1 MALHDEVLPRPTP
14 PSKSTCLSQW
24 QVLGSPISLFGFQGN
39 PGLTLD
45 LGLLLSF
52 SLLLLE
58 QASPGSRHAPLSS
71 EAAGGPVG

>member
-1 MALHDEVLPRPTP
+1 MALHDEVLPRPSP

-45 LGLLLSF
+45 LGLLSF

-58 QASPGSRHAPLSS
+58 QASPGSRHAPVSA